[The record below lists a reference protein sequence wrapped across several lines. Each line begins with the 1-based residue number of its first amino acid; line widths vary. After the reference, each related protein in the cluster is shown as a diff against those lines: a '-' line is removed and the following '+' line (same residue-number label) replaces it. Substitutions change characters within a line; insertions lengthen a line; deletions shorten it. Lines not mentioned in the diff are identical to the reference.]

1 MSRDTLPIIDELSIT
16 ERAAD
21 YRHGGAERKL
31 YAFEAKVSALPAS
44 MTFEPTEQA
53 ENAAATNDR
62 TPIVSFFIIS
72 ASFVSFN
79 SGLSDADTPKAENAP
94 HRGIIIFPAVCAA
107 A

>member
-1 MSRDTLPIIDELSIT
+1 MP
-16 ERAAD
+16 
-21 YRHGGAERKL
+21 
-31 YAFEAKVSALPAS
+31 FEAKVSALPAS
-44 MTFEPTEQA
+44 RLLSPRTA

-79 SGLSDADTPKAENAP
+79 SGLSDADIPKAENAP

-107 A
+107 ACAAAMANEP